1 MSARWAKKD
10 WDAIAAGLSS
20 GEDSDAGDVPNV
32 LAVQRNAHRVAELLH
47 GAVPGLDEA
56 QMRTLPRGANT
67 VDYLRAGLAAAAR
80 AAPSGPGV
88 TGCGPAR
95 AAPAA
100 PPASPRGAS
109 APCTAPAAPPARRGA
124 ARGAKDPA

>member
-1 MSARWAKKD
+1 MSSARWAKKD

-67 VDYLRAGLAAAAR
+67 IDYLRAGLASAAR
-80 AAPSGPGV
+80 AAPPSAPRGTSAP
-88 TGCGPAR
+88 R
-95 AAPAA
+95 SAPAA
-100 PPASPRGAS
+100 S
-109 APCTAPAAPPARRGA
+109 APRAAM
-124 ARGAKDPA
+124 DPA